1 VHHRLAPEGLPRR
14 RFSQPPLREEAPH
27 GLNEPEAAQALAGA
41 GAAPQLE
48 VLRIAP
54 GAGLVA
60 LVKPVY
66 ELGLAALPTED

>member
-1 VHHRLAPEGLPRR
+1 
-14 RFSQPPLREEAPH
+14 
-27 GLNEPEAAQALAGA
+27 
-41 GAAPQLE
+41 LE